1 MMWMQAAANAFLG
14 PEVNEAFLAYCE
26 RYGKNY
32 HTTEEFY
39 LRQSLYLEKDA
50 IITQWNS
57 GENVTS
63 TMGHNMFS
71 DWTEFEHSR
80 KTKKRMAPRK
90 HQLGDKVYTEFPGAI
105 PDSVNWVT
113 KGGVSAVKNMLLCE
127 ANWAF
132 AGVGTI
138 EGSYFAKTG
147 KYVELSAQQCIDCD
161 TDATRNWDNC
171 DGGWADD
178 CI

>member
-1 MMWMQAAANAFLG
+1 MIWISAFKNFIG
-14 PEVNEAFLAYCE
+14 SNPEVSEAFLTYCE
-26 RYGKNY
+26 LHGKNY
-32 HTTEEFY
+32 QTSEEFY
-39 LRQSLYLEKDA
+39 LRQSLYLEKDV
-50 IITQWNS
+50 IINDWNS

-71 DWTEFEHSR
+71 DWTEYEHSK

-90 HQLGDKVYTEFPGAI
+90 HQLGDKVFSEFPGDI

-138 EGSYFAKTG
+138 EGSHFAKTG
-147 KYVELSAQQCIDCD
+147 KYIELSAQ
-161 TDATRNWDNC
+161 
-171 DGGWADD
+171 
-178 CI
+178 